1 MAQASY
7 PGLVRVCEVLFGDP
21 PRDTLSALSA
31 LRRATQNE
39 PLPTRAE
46 ALFARLSPVAPV
58 WPVRRAFSLL
68 GAACGD
74 PAAPL
79 ALCLVA
85 AYALAPSE
93 PSAAALDF
101 PGRVLLGV
109 RGAVFDLT
117 RPSLP
122 RARPMMPEEIE
133 ALYKAK
139 TAATRPPGALA
150 ALSGPDCVAR
160 LLASEEYG
168 ATRRGDS
175 AALRLLASLR

>member
-7 PGLVRVCEVLFGDP
+7 PALLSVCEVLFGDA

-31 LRRATQNE
+31 LRRVTQSE
-39 PLPTRAE
+39 PLSRRAD

-58 WPVRRAFSLL
+58 WAVPRAFSLL

-101 PGRVLLGV
+101 PGRVLLGA

-117 RPSLP
+117 RPIDQ
-122 RARPMMPEEIE
+122 RARPMLPAEIDT
-133 ALYKAK
+133 LYKQK

-150 ALSGPDCVAR
+150 ALSGADCVAR

-175 AALRLLASLR
+175 AALRLLSSFR